1 MLSLWAV
8 RALERCL
15 RLVHT
20 WSSPLLPEGPLAA
33 ELQLVGAG
41 LAAMCCARPLTRTLT
56 RTLTLTLPVPV
67 PVRLPVPVPL
77 ALTAALRLARYC
89 VWLAYLLLR
98 MARRL
103 HLLDARSR
111 VAYYLSG
118 ATACVTLSGLTA
130 AELSPGEQGVPSLF
144 AGLALASVQHRNSA
158 PRTATL
164 GAGLPRGEPRRP
176 CPPCKAMPASASLL
190 SETGRSTWRQG
201 VPWRQSVPPS
211 QP

>member
-111 VAYYLSG
+111 VSYYLSG
-118 ATACVTLSGLTA
+118 ATACVEALEGQNQRLAEHDAVFEGWKATMEKLEKKVAGIESGTA
-130 AELSPGEQGVPSLF
+130 QIKGTAQVPELI
-144 AGLALASVQHRNSA
+144 A
-158 PRTATL
+158 PR
-164 GAGLPRGEPRRP
+164 
-176 CPPCKAMPASASLL
+176 
-190 SETGRSTWRQG
+190 ETKSSYTNRTMQNSHSFKVQQ
-201 VPWRQSVPPS
+201 VDLF
-211 QP
+211 

>member
-41 LAAMCCARPLTRTLT
+41 LAAMCCARPLTRTLA
-56 RTLTLTLPVPV
+56 RITLTLPVPV
-67 PVRLPVPVPL
+67 PLRLPVPVPL

-164 GAGLPRGEPRRP
+164 G
-176 CPPCKAMPASASLL
+176 
-190 SETGRSTWRQG
+190 TGRRAAHG
-201 VPWRQSVPPS
+201 
-211 QP
+211 